1 MSKPYKLPC
10 RSADKYGKEGE
21 AIAAGMLGH
30 LPNAND
36 SFLFDGHVITV
47 LEVVNMRVEKV
58 RVEARKNAD

>member
-1 MSKPYKLPC
+1 
-10 RSADKYGKEGE
+10 
-21 AIAAGMLGH
+21 MLGH